1 MWALGVKEVWEVPK
15 PLTKVIHTLG
25 WPLRT
30 AAKYKRVRRLVDLP
44 DGRGQGL
51 DRVRGRPRLRRRELS
66 VHDILQ
72 QFKTH
77 PRIRGILEGGKRIAW
92 GAKAIP
98 EGGYWAMPKLTRP
111 GAVICGDAGG
121 MVNVPELK
129 GIHYAMHSGSS
140 PPSTSTGAQG
150 GLDRLLEP
158 TTTPSHD
165 SVDRQGHV
173 PHAAT

>member
-1 MWALGVKEVWEVPK
+1 MWALGVKEVWEVPT

-30 AAKYKRVRRLVDLP
+30 AAKYKEFGGSWIYPMGEDKVSIGFVA
-44 DGRGQGL
+44 GL
-51 DRVRGRPRLRRRELS
+51 DYADVEFS
-66 VHDILQ
+66 VHDVLQ

-111 GAVICGDAGG
+111 G
-121 MVNVPELK
+121 
-129 GIHYAMHSGSS
+129 
-140 PPSTSTGAQG
+140 
-150 GLDRLLEP
+150 R
-158 TTTPSHD
+158 
-165 SVDRQGHV
+165 
-173 PHAAT
+173 